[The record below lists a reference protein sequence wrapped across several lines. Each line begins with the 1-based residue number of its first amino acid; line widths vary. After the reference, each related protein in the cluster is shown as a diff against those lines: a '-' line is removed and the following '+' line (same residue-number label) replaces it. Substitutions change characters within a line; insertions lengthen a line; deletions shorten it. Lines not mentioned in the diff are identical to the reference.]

1 MLKRIIYITTLFVA
15 LLLVSSCINEVHLES
30 ELRGEYLLALS
41 LHNEREVS
49 TRATTEAG
57 KDELNENKINRV
69 SLFFYS
75 GDMLIWEVP
84 ENAFTMSNVTGG
96 YQKRLVIKVP
106 NDKKDDFSNNSLN
119 LVVIA
124 NGPEQSRMRGKTLT
138 ELKELVF
145 ESPLLNKSQ
154 LEEFLITGNKELGR
168 VNLVEQEPYNIGAV
182 DMKRAA
188 AKIRLKL
195 KSLAVD
201 GFEVGTPTVRLV
213 NYATKTNLLT
223 VSKLLVG
230 AHKSTA
236 YTDLESVSVNGN
248 SFLTTPTPWYSYEN
262 SWDDD
267 GSRETYMLLKIPFTA
282 SGITIDYFYRISI
295 NNRLGESSLERNNLY
310 EITVNINELGNTTPE
325 LPFEVV
331 SASVEVK
338 PWETVDII
346 HATISKP
353 NYLVVKENYV
363 LMPNVTEAKIEYI
376 SNSNVNLIATSLKA
390 TFTAYN
396 SSGNPVNGSPS
407 PANMPKVTFIEEGGK
422 KYIKVTSPIPTNFVP
437 LNIKFS
443 VINQGGLV
451 EDVELDQYPLRFV
464 TARKS
469 TGNPYIG
476 TETDGSGQSN
486 YNLFRITTVIGEKPL
501 PGASVGSIIGDPV
514 DPTDPLG
521 KTMNTDEANNII
533 SPQFIIASKYG
544 VTNPR
549 KFDVDDTTQ
558 GWWPPWNPPPPTVTG
573 ESAQKRCSKYY
584 EDEYGPGRAKG
595 GRWRLPTRAELEYI
609 QALQRNPNSAVKS
622 LLEGDRY
629 WSGRSYY
636 YYNFTAGSWTNGN
649 PNTTAYIRCVYD
661 IYKYE

>member
-1 MLKRIIYITTLFVA
+1 MTKKIIYIIALFVA
-15 LLLVSSCINEVHLES
+15 LLVASSCIDEVHIEG
-30 ELRGEYLLALS
+30 EMRGEYLLTLS
-41 LHNEREVS
+41 LHNESGAS

-69 SLFFYS
+69 NLFFYS
-75 GDMLIWEVP
+75 GETLIWEVP

-96 YQKRLVIKVP
+96 YQKKLVIKVP
-106 NDKKDDFSNNSLN
+106 NDKRTDFSNNDIKLI
-119 LVVIA
+119 VIA
-124 NGPEQSRMRGKTLT
+124 NGPQQSAVTGKTLAK
-138 ELKELVF
+138 LKEVIF
-145 ESPLLNKSQ
+145 ESASLNKTQ
-154 LEEFLITGNKELGR
+154 LEEFLITGSKELGR
-168 VNLVEQEPYNIGAV
+168 VNLIEQEPYNIGAV

-188 AKIRLKL
+188 AKIRFNL
-195 KSLAVD
+195 KSIAVD

-236 YTDLESVSVNGN
+236 YTVLKNVSVNGN
-248 SFLTTPTPWYSYEN
+248 TFLTTPTPWYSYEN

-267 GSRETYMLLKIPFTA
+267 GSRETYILLKVPFTA
-282 SGITIDYFYRISI
+282 SGITIDYFYRIPI
-295 NNRLGESSLERNNLY
+295 NNRLGESSLERNSLY

-376 SNSNVNLIATSLKA
+376 SNSNVRLIATSLKA

-396 SSGNPVNGSPS
+396 SSGNPVNGTPS

-443 VINQGGLV
+443 VINEGGLV
-451 EDVELDQYPLRFV
+451 ADVELDQYPLRYV
-464 TARKS
+464 TARRS
-469 TGNPYIG
+469 TGSPYKG
-476 TETDGSGQSN
+476 TETDGAGQSN

-501 PGASVGSIIGDPV
+501 PGASVGSVIGDPV
-514 DPTDPLG
+514 DPADPLG
-521 KTMNTDEANNII
+521 KTMNTNEANNII

-544 VTNPR
+544 VSYPR
-549 KFDVDDTTQ
+549 RFDVDQTDWL
-558 GWWPPWNPPPPTVTG
+558 GRITG

-622 LLEGDRY
+622 LLEGDKY
-629 WSGRSYY
+629 WSGKSYY
-636 YYNFTAGSWTNGN
+636 YYNFNNGSWTNGSDR
-649 PNTTAYIRCVYD
+649 TEAYIRCVYD
-661 IYKYE
+661 IYK